1 MKNCFS
7 YAIIFLLFVSCAK
20 TDEDVFLD
28 TESVEQ
34 NDLKQQIIST
44 LGYTEEEILFD
55 EVDGQVFVQ
64 IQEDM
69 LFSIDQIKE
78 LITLNTSYAQKQRA
92 ITCDEGVLCVYC
104 RTTTCRKRRDY
115 NEQYQSLVWVYIESN
130 TPSEWREAMEEAI
143 EEWNNVSN
151 GLQFF
156 YAGNCTT
163 GDRRYNTGVFLE
175 FENRPE
181 EDRTLARAII
191 GSKTNFKRIFVN
203 RSFHDYNGL
212 TQNRRVFTLAH
223 ELGHTI
229 GYTHIE
235 NTANGDCF
243 IEGTEEND
251 RNSLMRTY
259 ENDGRVDRNNLFTPS
274 DIVAH
279 LTLYPH
285 KLDNNFKYNVSYKGV
300 RNSRCY

>member
-1 MKNCFS
+1 MKNIFT
-7 YAIIFLLFVSCAK
+7 YAIIILLFVSCAK
-20 TDEDVFLD
+20 TDEGVFLD

-44 LGYTEEEILFD
+44 LGYTEEEIVFD

-78 LITLNTSYAQKQRA
+78 QITLSTSYAQKQRA
-92 ITCDEGVLCVYC
+92 ITCDEGVLSVYC
-104 RTTTCRKRRDY
+104 RTTTCRRKRDY

-130 TPSEWREAMEEAI
+130 APSEWSEAMEEAI

-163 GDRRYNTGVFLE
+163 GDRRYNTGVYLA
-175 FENRPE
+175 FENRP
-181 EDRTLARAII
+181 DKRTTLARALI
-191 GSKTNFKRIFVN
+191 GSKKNFKRIFVN
-203 RSFHDYNGL
+203 RSFQDYNGL

-235 NTANGDCF
+235 NTTNGDCF

-251 RNSLMRTY
+251 QNSLMRTHI
-259 ENDGRVDRNNLFTPS
+259 NTGRVDRNNLFTPS
-274 DIVAH
+274 DIEAH

-285 KLDNNFKYNVSYKGV
+285 KPGNNFKYNVSYKGV